1 MNINLVYEGKDYNFD
16 IPNGVTIDYL
26 KELSSKIFNSE
37 KELLDLV
44 YNNEKFPNNN
54 DNTLIRDLIPEGETN
69 AVLTVQINRN
79 LKNKP
84 KDNSNKITPLV
95 NLKQKNIESTIKE
108 EVENITSENNKSDI
122 RNQKKK
128 KTEIK
133 SQKHKKE
140 KEIKIFDNQTLNGK
154 ENKTNNNNFK
164 TNINNNKQNING
176 NKMRLVFNGVGEKIA
191 NNNFNSNLME
201 KEISKKILFE
211 STYLKKNN
219 ELLALIKEFN
229 ERIKK
234 IYLILYKKYRNSGL
248 ASNNISSFSSNNT
261 SRSTINLS
269 INSNYFYELSL
280 YERKIINFQEKQIQF
295 YKSLLEMMKKYDN
308 TISFNK
314 LTEFYNKLIIFNLID
329 NAEIKFEQIKPI
341 KLTKVPSTKLVNS
354 NSSINLS
361 TLNSINNTNK
371 LPFKNNKNIN
381 SPLIKDNNRNNIT
394 NNTNKINNVNPINN
408 ISFKQIN
415 ENKENKKNIKNHII
429 NNSGNDLKNS
439 KLKKSAYND
448 DNNIL
453 SPSRNLSNNLIINNT
468 NYKNNSNNNLI
479 NNKDIVSEKSSDES
493 NNDIKNN
500 NLNSSKLFSNS
511 VNKNINNNITPIQI
525 YRRDS
530 ISNFKMKKI
539 PDRYNNEKE
548 NGNNIFYDDKT
559 KAYSKMVNRIKNT
572 MDKKIIIEDFRKNDN
587 SVGNKLKKDKKIK
600 DINVSN
606 MTINDSNFAREK
618 HFTPKKSKKNSIN
631 KYDFLV

>member
-295 YKSLLEMMKKYDN
+295 YKSLLDMMKKYDN

-371 LPFKNNKNIN
+371 LPFINNKNIN

-415 ENKENKKNIKNHII
+415 ENKEKKNLKNNII
-429 NNSGNDLKNS
+429 NNNGTDLKNS

-493 NNDIKNN
+493 NKDIKNN
-500 NLNSSKLFSNS
+500 NLNSSKLFYNS

-606 MTINDSNFAREK
+606 MTINDSNFSREK

>member
-26 KELSSKIFNSE
+26 KDLSSKIFNSE

-44 YNNEKFPNNN
+44 YNNEKVPNNN

-84 KDNSNKITPLV
+84 KENRNKITPLV
-95 NLKQKNIESTIKE
+95 NLKQKNIDKTINE
-108 EVENITSENNKSDI
+108 EVENITNENNKSDI
-122 RNQKKK
+122 RNKKKK

-133 SQKHKKE
+133 SIKHKKE
-140 KEIKIFDNQTLNGK
+140 KEIKIFDNQAKNGK
-154 ENKTNNNNFK
+154 ENKTNNNFK
-164 TNINNNKQNING
+164 TNIYNNNYKQNNNKM
-176 NKMRLVFNGVGEKIA
+176 KLVFNGVGEKNA

-211 STYLKKNN
+211 ATYLKKNN
-219 ELLALIKEFN
+219 ELLQLIKEFN

-234 IYLILYKKYRNSGL
+234 IYLILYKKYRNSGI

-269 INSNYFYELSL
+269 INNNYFYELSL
-280 YERKIINFQEKQIQF
+280 YEKKIINFQEKQIQF

-314 LTEFYNKLIIFNLID
+314 LTEFYNKLIIFNFID

-341 KLTKVPSTKLVNS
+341 KLTKVPNTKLINS

-371 LPFKNNKNIN
+371 LPFINNKNMN
-381 SPLIKDNNRNNIT
+381 TPLLKDNNRNNLA
-394 NNTNKINNVNPINN
+394 NNANKINNVNPINN
-408 ISFKQIN
+408 ISYKQIN
-415 ENKENKKNIKNHII
+415 ENKENKKNPKNNII
-429 NNSGNDLKNS
+429 NNNNDLKNS
-439 KLKKSAYND
+439 KLKKSYNE

-493 NNDIKNN
+493 NNDNKNN
-500 NLNSSKLFSNS
+500 NLNNSKFFSNS

-548 NGNNIFYDDKT
+548 NGNSIFYDDK
-559 KAYSKMVNRIKNT
+559 SKVYPRMVNRIKNS
-572 MDKKIIIEDFRKNDN
+572 MDKRIIIEEFRKNDN
-587 SVGNKLKKDKKIK
+587 SLGNKLKKDKKIK

>member
-44 YNNEKFPNNN
+44 YNNEKVANNN

-79 LKNKP
+79 LKNKV

-95 NLKQKNIESTIKE
+95 NLKQKNIDSTIKE
-108 EVENITSENNKSDI
+108 EVENITSENNKHD
-122 RNQKKK
+122 NQKK

-133 SQKHKKE
+133 DFKHKKE
-140 KEIKIFDNQTLNGK
+140 KEIKIFGNQTQNGK

-164 TNINNNKQNING
+164 TNINNNYKQNNN

-211 STYLKKNN
+211 ASYLKKNN

-308 TISFNK
+308 TVSFNQ

-371 LPFKNNKNIN
+371 LPFINNKNIN

-394 NNTNKINNVNPINN
+394 NSVNKINNVNPINN
-408 ISFKQIN
+408 INYKQIN
-415 ENKENKKNIKNHII
+415 ESKENKKNIN
-429 NNSGNDLKNS
+429 NDLKNS
-439 KLKKSAYND
+439 KFKKSAYNE
-448 DNNIL
+448 DNIIL

-468 NYKNNSNNNLI
+468 NNKNNSNNNLI
-479 NNKDIVSEKSSDES
+479 NNKNIVSEKSSDES
-493 NNDIKNN
+493 DDID
-500 NLNSSKLFSNS
+500 
-511 VNKNINNNITPIQI
+511 NKNINNNITPIQL

-530 ISNFKMKKI
+530 ISNFKMKKM

-548 NGNNIFYDDKT
+548 NGNNIFYDDRNKGNL
-559 KAYSKMVNRIKNT
+559 KNMNKIKNT
-572 MDKKIIIEDFRKNDN
+572 IDKKIIIEDYRRNDI
-587 SVGNKLKKDKKIK
+587 SGGNKLKKDKKIK

-618 HFTPKKSKKNSIN
+618 HFTPKRSKKNSIN
-631 KYDFLV
+631 KFDFLV